1 MTAELRIGLVGCGV
15 VGGGVAEI
23 LLDPKRPWE
32 REPLASR
39 GGAGQR
45 ARSLRLVRVCELDWK
60 KNGKLSNG
68 ITVPKALRC
77 SNVDEI
83 LDDPSIDVVV
93 ELVGGTTFAHTV
105 IDRALAAG
113 KDVVT
118 ANKALLAEMGGPLFG
133 KAARLGREIAF
144 EAAVAGGIPILS
156 AVRSGLAANRLKTI
170 YGILNG
176 TTNFILTRMTQT
188 GASFEDALAEAQKLG
203 FAEADPTLDVEGI
216 DAAHKIH
223 LLAALALGRDVPMK
237 RIPVQGIRS
246 VSALDIA
253 YAAQL
258 DCRIKLVA
266 TARMLDAAP
275 GDASGGI
282 EISVSPTLVP
292 RSHPLASVDNE
303 INAVFVEGSYVG
315 QALFV
320 GRGAGRYPTAS
331 AVVADLLELAS
342 GSTQRYVPRMLAAR
356 RESPVSGEHYEAA
369 YYLRISVE
377 EKPGVLSK
385 VTGALGKAG
394 VSIASFVQLDRP
406 AAAGQVPV
414 ALRTHVTTAARIQKA
429 VTAINRL
436 PITREKTVVFPV
448 VI

>member
-1 MTAELRIGLVGCGV
+1 MENELRIGLVGCGV

-23 LLDPKRPWE
+23 LLAPKPSWE
-32 REPLASR
+32 RD
-39 GGAGQR
+39 GFGQR
-45 ARSLRLVRVCELDWK
+45 ARNLRLVRICELDWK
-60 KNGKLSNG
+60 KNGTLANG
-68 ITVPKALRC
+68 FVVPKSMRC
-77 SNVDEI
+77 TNVAEI
-83 LDDPSIDVVV
+83 IEDPTIDVVV

-105 IDRALAAG
+105 IDRAISSG

-118 ANKALLAEMGGPLFG
+118 ANKALLAEKGGALFR

-188 GASFEDALAEAQKLG
+188 GASFEDALAEAQRLG

-223 LLAALALGRDVPMK
+223 LLAALALGREVPMS

-246 VSALDIA
+246 VSAADIA

-266 TARMLDAAP
+266 TARRLDEGKAA
-275 GDASGGI
+275 GGI
-282 EISVSPTLVP
+282 EISVAPTLVP

-303 INAVFVEGSYVG
+303 LNAVFVEGSYVG

-342 GSTQRYVPRMLAAR
+342 GSKQRYVPRMLAAK
-356 RESPVSGEHYEAA
+356 REAPVSGEHYEAA
-369 YYLRISVE
+369 YYLRIGLE

-385 VTGALGKAG
+385 VTGALGRAG

-406 AAAGQVPV
+406 APSGRVPV
-414 ALRTHVTTAARIQKA
+414 ALRTHATTAARMAKA

-436 PITREKTVVFPV
+436 PVTREKAVIFPV
-448 VI
+448 VL